1 MEPTRPPGLDGCR
14 IHPEQY
20 AQARKMCFDS
30 CFEEEVEESEEKF
43 VEAIEWAMS
52 PEGMVT
58 KTYTDGLG
66 RATQSLVSA
75 LDELELEEFA
85 EHLRV
90 EEGIKVGKE
99 TLEDVKAELCHPFKD
114 TRGSALQRGAER
126 GPLEPERLFELLT
139 SETEATLR
147 PGSLVAMNSHVAHNV
162 GSVGADRP
170 DRLALSTFFFRRSA
184 LTGTVQP
191 PAWLP
196 PVWALKAELGHLPPG
211 LTRLLRN
218 ALDAE
223 LTGGRCTMQ
232 QP

>member
-1 MEPTRPPGLDGCR
+1 MLQMILNLSFQIINLFLLGSIFTPSMGLVPGWLHGKR
-14 IHPEQY
+14 HPL
-20 AQARKMCFDS
+20 K
-30 CFEEEVEESEEKF
+30 
-43 VEAIEWAMS
+43 
-52 PEGMVT
+52 GT
-58 KTYTDGLG
+58 
-66 RATQSLVSA
+66 
-75 LDELELEEFA
+75 
-85 EHLRV
+85 
-90 EEGIKVGKE
+90 
-99 TLEDVKAELCHPFKD
+99 
-114 TRGSALQRGAER
+114 
-126 GPLEPERLFELLT
+126 PLEPHEFL
-139 SETEATLR
+139 LR

-162 GSVGADRP
+162 GCVGADRP

-196 PVWALKAELGHLPPG
+196 PVWALKAQLGQLPPG

>member
-1 MEPTRPPGLDGCR
+1 MG
-14 IHPEQY
+14 
-20 AQARKMCFDS
+20 
-30 CFEEEVEESEEKF
+30 
-43 VEAIEWAMS
+43 
-52 PEGMVT
+52 
-58 KTYTDGLG
+58 
-66 RATQSLVSA
+66 LVSGW
-75 LDELELEEFA
+75 L
-85 EHLRV
+85 H
-90 EEGIKVGKE
+90 GK
-99 TLEDVKAELCHPFKD
+99 LHPLKG
-114 TRGSALQRGAER
+114 T
-126 GPLEPERLFELLT
+126 PLEPHEFL
-139 SETEATLR
+139 LR

-196 PVWALKAELGHLPPG
+196 PVWALKAQLGQLPPG

-218 ALDAE
+218 ALDVE